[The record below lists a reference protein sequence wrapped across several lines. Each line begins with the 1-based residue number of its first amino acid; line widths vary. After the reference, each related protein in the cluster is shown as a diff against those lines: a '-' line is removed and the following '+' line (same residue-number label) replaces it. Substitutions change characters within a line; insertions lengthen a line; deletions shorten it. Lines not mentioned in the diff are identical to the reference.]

1 MTSENTPERLEETE
15 TLQAPVEAGGSHVAA
30 GAEGGTEPREARE
43 FDGAPGPD
51 APETTEAPQPT
62 ALFVRRERRMN
73 LGGWVVLALV
83 IGAVSGLVWGM
94 FRGVFE
100 IAPLVIAALYGVLFV
115 GVALALVAV
124 VVDWVLERTRA
135 K

>member
-1 MTSENTPERLEETE
+1 MMSENTPEEHENSE
-15 TLQAPVEAGGSHVAA
+15 AACAPQGS
-30 GAEGGTEPREARE
+30 
-43 FDGAPGPD
+43 DS
-51 APETTEAPQPT
+51 PERPESPQPT

-83 IGAVSGLVWGM
+83 IGAASGLVWGM

-100 IAPLVIAALYGVLFV
+100 FAPLVIAALYGVLFV
-115 GVALALVAV
+115 GVGLALVAV
-124 VVDWVLERTRA
+124 IIDWVLERARA